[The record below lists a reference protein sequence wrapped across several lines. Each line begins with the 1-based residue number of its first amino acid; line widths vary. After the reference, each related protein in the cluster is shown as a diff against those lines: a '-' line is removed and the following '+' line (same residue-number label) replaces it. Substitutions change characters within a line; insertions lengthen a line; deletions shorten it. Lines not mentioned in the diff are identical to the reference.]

1 MSQRVKKTMVKL
13 FKILLT
19 YKLKDPKLSQK
30 NGGFTLIELLVGLIL
45 AFLVILP
52 LLAFMVNMLNTDRQE
67 QAKASSDQEIQTAL
81 TYISRDLEQ
90 AVHIYDS
97 YGINQIQNYLPNP
110 ANSVPVL
117 VFWKRQFVPQIIP
130 IGGNYDDAFVYALVA
145 YYLKTPTQA
154 ECTQANYAWSCTAQ
168 ITRVVIKDAVKDRAG
183 NVVSGQR
190 AQADTGFKLFDPK
203 ASTSGSTEEI
213 MNAWTSDG
221 GTRISK
227 PAEEL
232 IDYIDKSLVTNPTS
246 TTPTVLCP
254 PVQRTNPPT
263 GVTQLA
269 YTANNYQQ
277 VPSPTVVQTS
287 GNGFYAC
294 VDVEKTSA
302 QVFIR
307 GNALARLQKKQNPPG
322 YSRDKS
328 AFFPKVSI
336 QVKGRGLFSSKQS
349 GE

>member
-1 MSQRVKKTMVKL
+1 MVKL
-13 FKILLT
+13 LKILLT
-19 YKLKDPKLSQK
+19 YKLKDPKLHQK

-97 YGINQIQNYLPNP
+97 YGINKIQNYLPNP

-117 VFWKRQFVPQIIP
+117 VFWKRQFIPEIIP
-130 IGGNYDDAFVYALVA
+130 TNQGNDDAFVYALVA

-154 ECTQANYAWSCTAQ
+154 ECTQANYPWSCTAQ
-168 ITRVVIKDAVKDRAG
+168 ITRVVIRDSVKDRAG
-183 NVVSGQR
+183 NIVNSLR
-190 AQADTGFKLFDPK
+190 ARGDTGFKLFDPT

-227 PAEEL
+227 TDDAL
-232 IDYIDKSLVTNPTS
+232 IDYIDQTPV
-246 TTPTVLCP
+246 TTPAVLCP
-254 PVQRTNPPT
+254 PIQRTTSPDT
-263 GVTQLA
+263 S
-269 YTANNYQQ
+269 YTAATYSAANFHQ
-277 VPSPTVVQTS
+277 VPNPTNIRV
-287 GNGFYAC
+287 NGFYAC
-294 VDVEKTSA
+294 VDSEKTTA

-322 YSRDKS
+322 YSRDKA
-328 AFFPKVSI
+328 AFFPKASI

>member
-1 MSQRVKKTMVKL
+1 VSQRVKKTMVKL

-19 YKLKDPKLSQK
+19 YKLKDPKPSQK

-97 YGINQIQNYLPNP
+97 YGINRIQNYLPNP

-117 VFWKRQFVPQIIP
+117 VFWKRQFVPDIIP
-130 IGGNYDDAFVYALVA
+130 TNQGGNDDAFVYALVA

-154 ECTQANYAWSCTAQ
+154 ECTQANYPWSCTAQ
-168 ITRVVIKDAVKDRAG
+168 ITRVVIRDSVKDRAG
-183 NVVSGQR
+183 NIVSGSR

-203 ASTSGSTEEI
+203 VSTSGSTEEI

-227 PAEEL
+227 PTEEL
-232 IDYIDKSLVTNPTS
+232 IDYIDQTPVS
-246 TTPTVLCP
+246 TPAVLCP
-254 PVQRTNPPT
+254 PIQRATSPDPNNT
-263 GVTQLA
+263 AATYSAA
-269 YTANNYQQ
+269 YFHQ
-277 VPSPTVVQTS
+277 VPNPANIQV
-287 GNGFYAC
+287 NGFYVC
-294 VDVEKTSA
+294 VDSEKTTA

-307 GNALARLQKKQNPPG
+307 GNALARLQKKQNPPI
-322 YSRDKS
+322 YSRNQA
-328 AFFPKVSI
+328 AFFPKASI